1 MRLLRY
7 SKILFSCSSPLCFV
21 NHFNP
26 SILFVG
32 KALAENKLV
41 ERLFS
46 AKSFPHNDL
55 THPSPNDWIQSFD
68 DHFYFIL
75 FLKRTYFYKFFLV
88 FLFALWHLLPEIL
101 NKQLFNS
108 HVAKCNEFFYVAII
122 STFFDIAQYPHIL
135 RNLQVIPLSPTW
147 GRTMPEF
154 D

>member
-1 MRLLRY
+1 MFECEAEKAFCYEALSHY
-7 SKILFSCSSPLCFV
+7 IQADSVGICSQ
-21 NHFNP
+21 H
-26 SILFVG
+26 
-32 KALAENKLV
+32 
-41 ERLFS
+41 
-46 AKSFPHNDL
+46 L